1 MGMNSSTKLLQSAIS
16 NAIMK
21 EFIIQGLNKHQ
32 ALHAVLELEDDV
44 GELRS
49 TLHGALDSY
58 VNYTKTYR
66 IK

>member
-44 GELRS
+44 GELKN

>member
-1 MGMNSSTKLLQSAIS
+1 MNSSTKLLQSAIS

-44 GELRS
+44 GELKN

-58 VNYTKTYR
+58 VSYTKTYR
-66 IK
+66 IR

>member
-1 MGMNSSTKLLQSAIS
+1 MNSSTKLLQSAIG

-21 EFIIQGLNKHQ
+21 EFIVQGLNKHQ

-44 GELRS
+44 AELKS

-58 VNYTKTYR
+58 IDYTKTYR
-66 IK
+66 IN

>member
-1 MGMNSSTKLLQSAIS
+1 MNSSTKLLQSAIG

-21 EFIIQGLNKHQ
+21 EFIVQGLNKHQ

-44 GELRS
+44 AELKN

-58 VNYTKTYR
+58 IDYTKTYR